1 MKLFQIIGIVLAAI
15 CVASVIYDAIRQK
28 RNDDDT

>member
-15 CVASVIYDAIRQK
+15 CVASVIFDAIRQRRK
-28 RNDDDT
+28 GDDI

>member
-15 CVASVIYDAIRQK
+15 CVASVIYDAIRQ
-28 RNDDDT
+28 RRQNRE